1 MIGKSVVVFNR
12 AVIESFL
19 VTGDNLIRFSFPE
32 KPHYD
37 SRKACQNTYFSV
49 PQTDTGGLVE

>member
-19 VTGDNLIRFSFPE
+19 AIGDDLIRFSSQE

-37 SRKACQNTYFSV
+37 GRKACQNTYSSV